1 MTYNAKDELYSFV
14 ARLRKQLNITEYPI
28 NTINICSNFGIA
40 DVIKHNFKTFGMCAA
55 AMSGEKK
62 NTIILNSC
70 RSESEQ
76 NFDCG
81 HEIIHLTKHQHTKI
95 EIFNCF
101 SVIKPTQNGFLEWES
116 NEGSAELIV
125 PFYEIVNKLQQ
136 YEVDTKHGSNIFE
149 FKQRISKFFNVSISV
164 IELRLENLKYEIYQ
178 YLNGV
183 PIDRINFLSK
193 SKQQQNGIH
202 VQSLNELEKQYYH
215 SKYLD
220 EYLEC
225 YQEESEDDIID
236 RKFAMYYENA
246 HGNRPNTTDNQY
258 EISMIDQIRNKW
270 LDPDYKFYGY

>member
-101 SVIKPTQNGFLEWES
+101 SSTKPTQNEFLEWES
-116 NEGSAELIV
+116 NEGAAELIV
-125 PFYEIVNKLQQ
+125 PFYVLIHKIEE
-136 YEVDTKHGSNIFE
+136 YDVDTKDGSNIFE
-149 FKQRISKFFNVSISV
+149 FKQKVSRFFNVSMSV
-164 IELRLENLKYEIYQ
+164 IELRLENLKYEIDQ

-183 PIDRINFLSK
+183 PIEYICFLSK
-193 SKQQQNGIH
+193 SQQYQQGII
-202 VQSLNELEKQYYH
+202 VQSLNDLEKQYYH

-220 EYLEC
+220 DFFDYIP
-225 YQEESEDDIID
+225 EESENDIVSHGFFGYSS
-236 RKFAMYYENA
+236 KMHEN
-246 HGNRPNTTDNQY
+246 
-258 EISMIDQIRNKW
+258 EIAKQKYQHNLMMIEKWHDKW
-270 LDPDYKFYGY
+270 LDPDYKF

>member
-101 SVIKPTQNGFLEWES
+101 SSTKPTQNEFLEWES
-116 NEGSAELIV
+116 NEGA
-125 PFYEIVNKLQQ
+125 
-136 YEVDTKHGSNIFE
+136 
-149 FKQRISKFFNVSISV
+149 
-164 IELRLENLKYEIYQ
+164 
-178 YLNGV
+178 
-183 PIDRINFLSK
+183 
-193 SKQQQNGIH
+193 
-202 VQSLNELEKQYYH
+202 
-215 SKYLD
+215 
-220 EYLEC
+220 
-225 YQEESEDDIID
+225 
-236 RKFAMYYENA
+236 A
-246 HGNRPNTTDNQY
+246 
-258 EISMIDQIRNKW
+258 
-270 LDPDYKFYGY
+270 